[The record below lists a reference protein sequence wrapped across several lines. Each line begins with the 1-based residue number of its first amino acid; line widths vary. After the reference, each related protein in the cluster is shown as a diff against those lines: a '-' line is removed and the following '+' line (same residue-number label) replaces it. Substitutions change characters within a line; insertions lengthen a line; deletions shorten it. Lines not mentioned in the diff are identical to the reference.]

1 MITHICATDIKLI
14 QVDRN
19 STELMSS
26 MSYVIDQL
34 LPYTD
39 YEVWINAINP
49 AGDGDRNETSVQT
62 DSEGR
67 LYNLWW

>member
-1 MITHICATDIKLI
+1 
-14 QVDRN
+14 
-19 STELMSS
+19 MSS
-26 MSYVIDQL
+26 MSYVIDKL

-62 DSEGR
+62 ESEGR
-67 LYNLWW
+67 LYKL